1 MYYYEDQNKLIN
13 FLTQSIVAH
22 VCFVLFIF
30 TLQLPKPIEKP
41 IEIEIVE
48 TPKGDVAKKKI
59 KYSKEETLAEGARPL
74 AQIAQKLPT
83 KNIQTSSSPEV
94 RNLSKAPSPDFKS
107 AFSSIDDIRV
117 EDLAFSRLNDSDLD
131 QTITESDKQ
140 LNRQISKQLMNT
152 KSKLASASESA
163 LLAYKDIE
171 SDIQVSTDEKL
182 KQIESLAAQRRKQ
195 EMAEAAARARQEL
208 LASGRA
214 GKVGQAQGQ
223 GQLVSNKDQSNSN
236 SSAFSDRSGFTS
248 GSSLSDASGL
258 GAASNNAGSGG
269 NGRVRSLAEMRQLPG
284 NRRPQYDVQERL
296 SGLEGT
302 VKFLGFVDKNGQ
314 VVKVNLTQTSGHR
327 SLDLKSLQAVKN
339 WKFYPGQE
347 GWVEIP
353 LEWNLKGT
361 AEELPALL
369 RRKPKNS

>member
-1 MYYYEDQNKLIN
+1 MYYYEEQNKLIN
-13 FLTQSIVAH
+13 FLSQSIVAH

-30 TLQLPKPIEKP
+30 TLQIPKPIEVP

-48 TPKGDVAKKKI
+48 TPKGDIAKKKI
-59 KYSKEETLAEGARPL
+59 KFSKEETLAEGSRPAL
-74 AQIAQKLPT
+74 QLAQKLPA
-83 KNIQTSSSPEV
+83 KSV
-94 RNLSKAPSPDFKS
+94 RVNSEPQVNRLEKVPSPDFKS
-107 AFSSIDDIRV
+107 AFSSIEDIRV
-117 EDLAFSRLNDSDLD
+117 EDLRNNNLNDADLD
-131 QTITESDKQ
+131 QTITESDKELKQ
-140 LNRQISKQLMNT
+140 QISRQLMNT
-152 KSKLASASESA
+152 KSKLASASDSA

-171 SDIQVSTDEKL
+171 SDIQVSTEEKL

-195 EMAEAAARARQEL
+195 EMAEAAARARQEM
-208 LASGRA
+208 LAAGLAGRSGQGR
-214 GKVGQAQGQ
+214 GQ
-223 GQLVSNKDQSNSN
+223 GQLVSNKDQNNTN
-236 SSAFSDRSGFTS
+236 SSAFADSDGFTK
-248 GSSLSDASGL
+248 GSTQSDANGL
-258 GAASNNAGSGG
+258 GSTGNNLGSGG
-269 NGRVRSLAEMRQLPG
+269 SGRVRSLAEMRQLPG

-296 SGLEGT
+296 GGLEGT
-302 VKFLGFVDKNGQ
+302 VKFLGFVDKSGQ
-314 VVKVNLTQTSGHR
+314 VIKLNLTQTSGYR